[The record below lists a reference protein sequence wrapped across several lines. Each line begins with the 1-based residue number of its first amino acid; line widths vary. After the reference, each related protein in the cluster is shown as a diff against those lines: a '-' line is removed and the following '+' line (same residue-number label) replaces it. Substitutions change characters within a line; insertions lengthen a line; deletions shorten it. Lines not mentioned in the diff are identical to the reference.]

1 MPARRSAAIPLAAVA
16 AMLVVYASLYPLT
29 GWDHPAGWS
38 AWREVRV
45 PWPSRWT
52 EADAWLNVLGY
63 LPLGALL
70 HLAFVRAA
78 GWRAA
83 PAALAAIAVAASLS
97 LAMEALQN
105 FLPPRV
111 PSSLDLAWNVAGA
124 TAGVV
129 LAAGVQALG
138 WLDQGASL
146 HDRWF
151 EPRRTGGTTLLLL
164 WPVGLLIPTPV
175 ALGLGP
181 QIGRIVE
188 SWRAPPEDAIAG
200 EPGWPW
206 LTAEALGPIASGV
219 HFGPAVEAFTVA
231 LGLVGPSLVAI
242 AIARPGWRRV
252 ALVAGAAAAGFGVL
266 TLSTALNFG
275 PQHALAWRTGPAE
288 AGFLAGGLVALLAAG
303 LPQRVAAA
311 LGLVALTA
319 LVILVA
325 IAPADPYFA
334 QSLKAWEQ
342 GRFVRLHGAAQ
353 WVGWLWPFA
362 AMAYLLIRLA
372 ERRP

>member
-1 MPARRSAAIPLAAVA
+1 MPARRSATVPLAVVA
-16 AMLVVYASLYPLT
+16 AALVVYASLYPLT
-29 GWDHPAGWS
+29 GWNHPAGWA
-38 AWREVRV
+38 AWREVRL
-45 PWPSRWT
+45 PWPRSWT
-52 EADAWLNVLGY
+52 VADAWLNVLGY

-78 GWRAA
+78 GWRPMLASV
-83 PAALAAIAVAASLS
+83 AALASAAGLS

-124 TAGVV
+124 AAGVV
-129 LAAGVQALG
+129 TAVAIQALG
-138 WLDQGASL
+138 WLEQGASL

-151 EPRRTGGTTLLLL
+151 EPRRAVGTTLLLL

-181 QIGRIVE
+181 QVGRLVDL
-188 SWRAPPEDAIAG
+188 WGAGLEDAATG
-200 EPGWPW
+200 ASVRPG
-206 LTAEALGPIASGV
+206 LGAEALGPIAAGIQ
-219 HFGPAVEAFTVA
+219 FGPVVEAFIVA
-231 LGLVGPSLVAI
+231 LGLTAPCLLAI

-252 ALVAGAAAAGFGVL
+252 ALIAGAAAAGFGVL

-288 AGFLAGGLVALLAAG
+288 AGFVVGALMALVAAW
-303 LPQRVAAA
+303 LPHRVAAA
-311 LGLVALTA
+311 LGLIALTA
-319 LVILVA
+319 LVVLVA

-353 WVGWLWPFA
+353 WIGWLWPFA
-362 AMAYLLIRLA
+362 AMAYLLGRLA
-372 ERRP
+372 ERRR